1 MVSTNRKRAD
11 GREDS
16 SSFAGAGMLVTVMVQ
31 FEILESYPGKIPRI
45 LLGIDIKYRSCHL
58 E

>member
-31 FEILESYPGKIPRI
+31 FEILKSYPGRIPRI
-45 LLGIDIKYRSCHL
+45 LLGIDIKDRSCHL